1 MGVSGLVG
9 SQPVLPGVGG
19 QEREVA
25 GQDHRRDFR
34 IKSQIPIVRTSHILE
49 DCLGGGPCEATAASW
64 PSFGNLSAFGGKME
78 TDGPHSLQK
87 WTKD

>member
-9 SQPVLPGVGG
+9 SHPVLPGVGG

-34 IKSQIPIVRTSHILE
+34 IKSQLPIVRTSHILE

-64 PSFGNLSAFGGKME
+64 PSFGNLSAFGGKTE
-78 TDGPHSLQK
+78 TDGPYSLQK